1 MEKFKPLED
10 AKIRE
15 IRKLAA
21 DQSLP
26 LSEIADRVGVSPRTV
41 WKYGKQARQDVVEQ
55 SGPQE
60 EPVKAT
66 QGNAS
71 AFVDDPDIMCKLK
84 ELELLKIE
92 QEIARVKGALIEP
105 EQFENLV
112 LQLKYHVDFDHI
124 GEPDIPDHILSMC
137 PWCGASDDEGMQH
150 VEGGYVCVSCGAN
163 VGE

>member
-1 MEKFKPLED
+1 MERFKPLDE

-21 DQSLP
+21 NPSSP
-26 LSEIADRVGVSPRTV
+26 LSEIADRVGVSLKTV
-41 WKYGKQARQDVVEQ
+41 LKYGKQARQDAVEQ

-60 EPVKAT
+60 EHIKAT

-71 AFVDDPDIMCKLK
+71 AFVDDPDIKCKLK

-112 LQLKYHVDFDHI
+112 LQLKYHVHFDHI
-124 GEPDIPDHILSMC
+124 GESDTLDHILSMC
-137 PWCGASDDEGMQH
+137 PWCGASDDDGMQH
-150 VEGGYVCVSCGAN
+150 VKGSYVCVSCGAN